1 MHVRFCSVVVCDF
14 SSSQYSRQI
23 KLPLNQFFS
32 LNLLVGTC
40 PFIWLASDLLRAAIG
55 LQRKPN
61 HFDRFDALIAP
72 ALDNR
77 V

>member
-1 MHVRFCSVVVCDF
+1 M
-14 SSSQYSRQI
+14 
-23 KLPLNQFFS
+23 PLNQFFS